1 MRNVSSEFKN
11 TMEERNDF
19 YYEAEITFSNGEVV
33 TVSKEDLILSGN
45 SVIESSDANSFP
57 LGFAIGKRINLGIKN
72 YDERFSEYDFY
83 NAIIYLRLK
92 FDLSETTEIV
102 NLGKYTIRE
111 PEVYGNVITITA
123 TDDMYKADTDYTGNV
138 FPITVKDALINCCD
152 SCGLTLL
159 DANFKNNDFVIQNK
173 PSEITN
179 RQFIGMCAMLAGGN
193 ALIDE
198 YGRLKIVTYDLS
210 AFERNGNYSGGIFDN
225 YSDNEANID
234 GGGFFEWAS
243 GDAIEGGTFNYE
255 EITQDYDGGSLLTG
269 YYASGDRLNGG
280 IFSPW
285 EINPVYSGGTF
296 SEQNNFHVFYK
307 AKNFT
312 IATDDV
318 IVTGVKV
325 IVDNKEYLFGSDGYV
340 LEIQNQLITGS
351 EEEAIERIGN
361 CIVGLQF
368 RPFTIDHVCYPL
380 AEFGDLCYL
389 IDNKN
394 RVYQSVITDI
404 DFAFRGYTVIK
415 CVADSPLRNSSKYYS
430 NAETKAVV
438 SSRNEAKKE
447 VTQYDKAVQMM
458 TTIIASSMGMF
469 TTYERTENGGFI
481 AYQHNKPKLSE
492 SNIIWKQTENGFVVS
507 NDYGET
513 WNAGIDADG
522 NAVVNVLSAIGINF
536 DWARG
541 GTITLGG
548 VLNGN
553 GKLIILDASGTQVGY
568 VDNTGVNFQ
577 KGTFSGTVSA
587 ARIEGSNISG
597 GQIVS
602 AKNNNVNGQKIVVEN
617 STMSFYMPGY
627 SWYLDKELYYAGSLY
642 PSENN
647 NNAWEDDS
655 LLEEQLPVIKM
666 DTEYGYELYVSDEL
680 IFSAVLD
687 PQVKDT
693 DRMQLIDTCFHDFVW
708 FKDSIYVDVD
718 LDVGGAK
725 SRLVKDTAFGD
736 ILLYCQE
743 SATPYFTDIG
753 TGIINDNGECTI
765 AIDSVFLETINSNVE
780 YSVFLQKEGPG
791 DLWISEKEFM
801 YFTVKGTPGI
811 KFSWEI
817 KAVQNGYEAYRLEDK
832 TLKSNVS
839 NNDASIELDKIL
851 NQEEITYA
859 DFEGFSDY

>member
-1 MRNVSSEFKN
+1 MKNVSVEFKQAIS
-11 TMEERNDF
+11 ERRNF
-19 YYEAEITFSNGEVV
+19 YYSAEIDFANGEIIEL
-33 TVSKEDLILSGN
+33 TPDDISISGN
-45 SVIESSDANSFP
+45 SITESPDKTAFP
-57 LGFAIGKRINLGIKN
+57 LGSAIGKRLTLCIRNTEDQ
-72 YDERFSEYDFY
+72 YSEYDFY
-83 NAIIYLRLK
+83 NAKIQVYLH
-92 FDLSETTEIV
+92 FDLSDTTESI
-102 NLGKYTIRE
+102 NLGEYTIRD
-111 PEVYGNVITITA
+111 PETYGSTITITA
-123 TDDMYKADTDYTGNV
+123 IDNMYKADTDFNGMN
-138 FPITVKDALINCCD
+138 FPSTVRDALLECCD
-152 SCGLTLL
+152 YCGLTLL
-159 DANFKNNDFVIQNK
+159 NTDFSNNDFVIYNA
-173 PSEITN
+173 PSNITN
-179 RQFIGMCAMLAGGN
+179 RQFIGMCSMIAGGN
-193 ALIDE
+193 AVVDD
-198 YGRLKIVTYDLS
+198 YGRLKIVSYDFS
-210 AFERNGNYSGGIFDN
+210 YFERNNN
-225 YSDNEANID
+225 
-234 GGGFFEWAS
+234 
-243 GDAIEGGTFNYE
+243 
-255 EITQDYDGGSLLTG
+255 YDGGVFDTSFPYSTG
-269 YYASGDRLNGG
+269 DQLDGG
-280 IFSPW
+280 AFSPW
-285 EINPVYSGGTF
+285 NDGDIADGGSF
-296 SEQNNFHVFYK
+296 LEQNNYHVFF
-307 AKNFT
+307 KNQNLT
-312 IATDDV
+312 ISTDDV
-318 IVTGVKV
+318 IITGVRINGK
-325 IVDNKEYLFGSDGYV
+325 DKTSYMYGEEGYV
-340 LEIQNQLITGS
+340 LELENQLAEGN
-351 EEEAIERIGN
+351 EEDFIDRIGKL
-361 CIVGLQF
+361 IVGLKF
-368 RPFTIDHVCYPL
+368 RPFTADHVSYPL
-380 AEFGDLCYL
+380 AEFGDLCYVV
-389 IDNKN
+389 DRKN

-404 DFAFRGYTVIK
+404 DFSFRGFTIIK
-415 CVADSPLRNSSKYYS
+415 CTADSPQRNSSKYTS
-430 NAETKAVV
+430 NAEVKAVIK
-438 SSRNEAKKE
+438 SRQETEKQL
-447 VTQYDKAVQMM
+447 TQYDKSVQLL
-458 TTIIASSMGMF
+458 TTIIANSMGMF
-469 TTYERTENGGFI
+469 TTVERLQSGGEI
-481 AYQHNKPKLSE
+481 VYQHNKPSLSE
-492 SNIIWKQTENGFVVS
+492 SNIIWKKTESAFSVS
-507 NDYGET
+507 TDGGET

-553 GKLIILDASGTQVGY
+553 GKLIILNASGTQVGY

-577 KGTFSGTVSA
+577 EGTFSGTVSA

-602 AKNNNVNGQKIVVEN
+602 AKNNNVNGQKIVVKN

-647 NNAWEDDS
+647 NNAWEDDEDDS

>member
-234 GGGFFEWAS
+234 SGGFFEWAS

-307 AKNFT
+307 AKNLT

-458 TTIIASSMGMF
+458 TTIIASSLGMF

-541 GTITLGG
+541 GTLTLGG

-553 GKLIILDASGTQVGY
+553 GKLVILDDAGKQVGY
-568 VDNTGVNFQ
+568 IDNTGIDFQ
-577 KGTFSGTVSA
+577 KGVISGVEISGSSIYTSSEEGQVNIENATLDFFDYGADEEFRHAGSIYPTTDEIWVSYPQDD
-587 ARIEGSNISG
+587 GSVMMVDAVASGIQVDSNYWFNISLG
-597 GQIVS
+597 GYDALTCMAGS
-602 AKNNNVNGQKIVVEN
+602 
-617 STMSFYMPGY
+617 
-627 SWYLDKELYYAGSLY
+627 YYAGQGVTS
-642 PSENN
+642 
-647 NNAWEDDS
+647 
-655 LLEEQLPVIKM
+655 V
-666 DTEYGYELYVSDEL
+666 T
-680 IFSAVLD
+680 
-687 PQVKDT
+687 
-693 DRMQLIDTCFHDFVW
+693 
-708 FKDSIYVDVD
+708 VDV
-718 LDVGGAK
+718 LYATEVQTSGEIETEAISVSGTK
-725 SRLVKDTAFGD
+725 SRVVKGTEFGD
-736 ILLYCQE
+736 ILMYCQE
-743 SATPYFTDIG
+743 STTPYFTDIG
-753 TGIINDNGECTI
+753 TGIINNNGECLI
-765 AIDSVFLETINSNVE
+765 SIDSILAETINANVE
-780 YSVFLQKEGPG
+780 YCVFLQKEGQG
-791 DLWISEKEFM
+791 DLWVAEKDFA
-801 YFTVKGTPGI
+801 YFTVQGTPGL
-811 KFSWEI
+811 KFSWEL
-817 KAVQNGYEAYRLEDK
+817 KAVQNGYEDYRMEDK
-832 TLKSNVS
+832 NFSINLLE
-839 NNDASIELDKIL
+839 NNAFKELDLALK
-851 NQEEITYA
+851 QEEITDA
-859 DFEGFSDY
+859 DFTSFSDY